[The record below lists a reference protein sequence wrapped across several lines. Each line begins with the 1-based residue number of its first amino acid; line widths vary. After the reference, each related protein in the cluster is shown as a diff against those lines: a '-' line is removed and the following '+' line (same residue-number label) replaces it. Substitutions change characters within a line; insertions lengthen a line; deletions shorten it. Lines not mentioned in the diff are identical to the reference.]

1 MPFIRI
7 IAASNFYKACLR
19 PKNQKSKI
27 RRYIIVLQ
35 KKQKEWALDQAIE
48 ITKEF
53 ARGGSGSP
61 PDYLM
66 SNAYRSILGIIV
78 EINKSED

>member
-1 MPFIRI
+1 MWQGLFPER
-7 IAASNFYKACLR
+7 ADVLYLNSVQ
-19 PKNQKSKI
+19 KNQNSKI
-27 RRYIIVLQ
+27 RRYISMLQ

-48 ITKEF
+48 ITKECV
-53 ARGGSGSP
+53 RGGSGSP
-61 PDYLM
+61 PDYLL

>member
-1 MPFIRI
+1 
-7 IAASNFYKACLR
+7 
-19 PKNQKSKI
+19 
-27 RRYIIVLQ
+27 VLQ
-35 KKQKEWALDQAIE
+35 KKQKEWVLDQAIE

-61 PDYLM
+61 PDYLL

>member
-1 MPFIRI
+1 M
-7 IAASNFYKACLR
+7 
-19 PKNQKSKI
+19 
-27 RRYIIVLQ
+27 LQ

-48 ITKEF
+48 ITKEC

-61 PDYLM
+61 PDYLL